1 MFEYLPGSKVCG
13 DHQGREAANKVN
25 HLMYVTLSDPHTV
38 TKQKV
43 PLEGGER
50 TKGKTLYTHPTAIIN
65 APKLL
70 EPAVLTE
77 EPGRWYGVDD
87 HIEERVHQEGL
98 EVHPGRL
105 GMLRG
110 MSKMANNHLSAIAP
124 ETREVLRA
132 QRARW

>member
-1 MFEYLPGSKVCG
+1 MP
-13 DHQGREAANKVN
+13 DA
-25 HLMYVTLSDPHTV
+25 HTV
-38 TKQKV
+38 ATKKV

-50 TKGKTLYTHPTAIIN
+50 TKGKTCTMYTHPTAIIN

-110 MSKMANNHLSAIAP
+110 MSEMANHLSAIAP

>member
-1 MFEYLPGSKVCG
+1 M
-13 DHQGREAANKVN
+13 
-25 HLMYVTLSDPHTV
+25 
-38 TKQKV
+38 
-43 PLEGGER
+43 
-50 TKGKTLYTHPTAIIN
+50 YTHPTAIIN

-77 EPGRWYGVDD
+77 KPGRWYGVDD

-110 MSKMANNHLSAIAP
+110 MSKMANHHLSAIAP

>member
-1 MFEYLPGSKVCG
+1 M
-13 DHQGREAANKVN
+13 
-25 HLMYVTLSDPHTV
+25 TSDPHTV
-38 TKQKV
+38 ATQKV
-43 PLEGGER
+43 PFEGGER
-50 TKGKTLYTHPTAIIN
+50 TKKGKDFYTHPTAIIN

-77 EPGRWYGVDD
+77 KPGRWYGVDD

-105 GMLRG
+105 VMLRG
-110 MSKMANNHLSAIAP
+110 MSKMANHLSAIAP

>member
-1 MFEYLPGSKVCG
+1 M
-13 DHQGREAANKVN
+13 A
-25 HLMYVTLSDPHTV
+25 T
-38 TKQKV
+38 QKV

-50 TKGKTLYTHPTAIIN
+50 TKGKVVYTHPTAIIN

-110 MSKMANNHLSAIAP
+110 MSKKGQPPFSHCARDKGGVEGTKGEVVDKGDRPLS
-124 ETREVLRA
+124 VLHVQPVRLVEELA
-132 QRARW
+132 KAWTV